1 MPFKYRV
8 LSVEPD
14 AYYSDF
20 FADKLED
27 QVGFDPTDKSNVAY
41 TLYNKPYATFQY
53 YGGFGLKVPVSVLPV
68 KPQAGD
74 TWEVDVQNI
83 TTGNPLAVFNYL
95 CTVRAGTTPSSL
107 RVVVGMPSMRT
118 LGPGDIEIN
127 STFTS
132 ISANTIYLFQ
142 PKQITLVAP

>member
-20 FADKLED
+20 FEDKLED

-83 TTGNPLAVFNYL
+83 TTGNPAAVFNYL
-95 CTVRAGTTPSSL
+95 YTVKAGTTPSNL
-107 RVVVGMPSMRT
+107 MVVVNMPSMRT